1 MRTYSSGMRARLGF
15 AFSSSIRPD
24 ILVVDEA
31 LSVGDRKFSKKCK
44 DRVHGI
50 MAKESVTVL
59 FVTHSTAMAKEFCTQ
74 GIVIRKGHAE
84 FSGEIEEGCPITRRC
99 NKRNDAYMRYHRED
113 PDSVLIIVGGHGN
126 DYQKICERVH
136 ELDDLRIIL
145 IRNLSNPLNIVA
157 KSDVF
162 VLSSS
167 YEGLPMSIMEAL
179 ILHKPVVSTSITGP
193 KEFLEQGYGYL
204 VDDSEEGLYEG
215 MCAYK
220 QGLLDSLKPF
230 DAEKFNEKVLR
241 EFENLIE

>member
-1 MRTYSSGMRARLGF
+1 
-15 AFSSSIRPD
+15 
-24 ILVVDEA
+24 
-31 LSVGDRKFSKKCK
+31 
-44 DRVHGI
+44 
-50 MAKESVTVL
+50 
-59 FVTHSTAMAKEFCTQ
+59 
-74 GIVIRKGHAE
+74 
-84 FSGEIEEGCPITRRC
+84 
-99 NKRNDAYMRYHRED
+99 MRYHRED

-145 IRNLSNPLNIVA
+145 IRNLSSPLNIVA

-179 ILHKPVVSTSITGP
+179 ILHKPVVSTSITSP

-241 EFENLIE
+241 EFENLIEKSDLSACNPLISILMWQTYRFDMTTVFKQGKRYMTVFGDGIVLRMW

>member
-31 LSVGDRKFSKKCK
+31 LSVGDRKFSRKCK
-44 DRVHGI
+44 ERVHKI
-50 MAKESVTVL
+50 MAEEDVTVL

-145 IRNLSNPLNIVA
+145 IRNLSSPLI
-157 KSDVF
+157 SILMWQTYWFDMTTVF
-162 VLSSS
+162 
-167 YEGLPMSIMEAL
+167 
-179 ILHKPVVSTSITGP
+179 
-193 KEFLEQGYGYL
+193 
-204 VDDSEEGLYEG
+204 
-215 MCAYK
+215 K
-220 QGLLDSLKPF
+220 QGKRYMTMFGDGI
-230 DAEKFNEKVLR
+230 VLR
-241 EFENLIE
+241 MW